1 MHPMDVVV
9 DEVMAELENGMSDH
23 PDPIMALADCVG
35 IVLLHWDAL
44 DVDERRRVRIV
55 SWTGERESA
64 RLDVDPAW
72 TPSTD

>member
-9 DEVMAELENGMSDH
+9 DEVMAELENGMSNH

-44 DVDERRRVRIV
+44 DAPERRRLLGRVDQTVRRLE
-55 SWTGERESA
+55 ERLTSA
-64 RLDVDPAW
+64 
-72 TPSTD
+72 

>member
-9 DEVMAELENGMSDH
+9 DEVMAELENGTSNN

-44 DVDERRRVRIV
+44 DLEERRRLLSRVDQTVR
-55 SWTGERESA
+55 
-64 RLDVDPAW
+64 RLEKKLV
-72 TPSTD
+72 TDLEL

>member
-9 DEVMAELENGMSDH
+9 DEVMAELENGMTNH

-44 DVDERRRVRIV
+44 DVEERRRLLARVDGTIRELEQRIV
-55 SWTGERESA
+55 
-64 RLDVDPAW
+64 LP
-72 TPSTD
+72 

>member
-9 DEVMAELENGMSDH
+9 DEVMAELENGMTNH

-44 DVDERRRVRIV
+44 DIDERRRLLARVDGTVRELEQRIV
-55 SWTGERESA
+55 
-64 RLDVDPAW
+64 LP
-72 TPSTD
+72 

>member
-35 IVLLHWDAL
+35 VVLLHWDVL
-44 DVDERRRVRIV
+44 DVTERRRLLDRVDETVRNLE
-55 SWTGERESA
+55 ER
-64 RLDVDPAW
+64 LVVG
-72 TPSTD
+72 